1 MAQIFTAL
9 LLTSGIG
16 TALALILTL
25 LKPITRKVFSGGWH
39 YYMWLVVLL
48 VMILP
53 IRLNLPEKP
62 VTTPPISET
71 VTITD
76 NQIEITDN
84 DIKTFK
90 KTCTISDA
98 GFFYLFNSLSLSV
111 SSIRFLKSIGSL

>member
-39 YYMWLVVLL
+39 YYMWLVILL
-48 VMILP
+48 VMVLP
-53 IRLNLPEKP
+53 IRLNLHEKP

-76 NQIEITDN
+76 NQAENTETPINVE
-84 DIKTFK
+84 
-90 KTCTISDA
+90 
-98 GFFYLFNSLSLSV
+98 Y
-111 SSIRFLKSIGSL
+111 

>member
-48 VMILP
+48 VMVLP

-71 VTITD
+71 VTD
-76 NQIEITDN
+76 NQVENTETHIINTQPEQIIQEQPEMISVVQT
-84 DIKTFK
+84 IKDFLINNLK
-90 KTCTISDA
+90 
-98 GFFYLFNSLSLSV
+98 LFSF
-111 SSIRFLKSIGSL
+111 I